1 VEGSNEN
8 LLRNLM
14 RRVPG
19 GEAFDTTLF
28 GEGPKVGRLDNAW
41 GQTIKQPFEAAI
53 APTEGWLGKG
63 GEYGGIT
70 DLLKKGTEAVLMKGK
85 PGERVLDKTA
95 VIALG
100 LGGMSYAEAKKQM
113 QLAGQ
118 GDLEDDYGITEEVWE
133 ATDWSNAF
141 KGTHLESAAGNAEGG
156 LPRVRHAMGSAQ
168 FPPQKR
174 TGLQW
179 GSDKGEGL
187 GGEEVE
193 ADMRFTGGFMPYGD
207 KPKADDVPARLS
219 KDEFVFTDEAVAGM
233 GGGDVN
239 VGAERLYNMMKQL
252 EQQGAP
258 GQSGIGA
265 MV

>member
-1 VEGSNEN
+1 
-8 LLRNLM
+8 M

-41 GQTIKQPFEAAI
+41 GQTIKEPFEAAI
-53 APTEGWLGKG
+53 APTKGWLGQG

-100 LGGMSYAEAKKQM
+100 LGGMSYAEAKKQF

-118 GDLEDDYGITEEVWE
+118 GDLEDDYGITEDVWE
-133 ATDWSNAF
+133 ATDWEQAF
-141 KGTHLESAAGNAEGG
+141 KDNKTLGGNAEGG
-156 LPRVRHAMGSAQ
+156 LPRARHAMGSAQ

-193 ADMRFTGGFMPYGD
+193 ADMRYTGGFMPYGD

-233 GGGDVN
+233 GEGDVN
-239 VGAERLYNMMKQL
+239 LGAERLYNMMKNL

-258 GQSGIGA
+258 GQMGIGA